1 MMGRAIRRISLPG
14 LTLAVLALFLIVTVA
29 TGIAVLAANRV
40 AVVQLVDRRVDAI
53 ADVVLERDPGE
64 SQPGTDILLAR
75 IDALSRQRD
84 TGDVGLALTRADGT
98 WAGGNIRLRRPLAPG
113 RSDLRA
119 EDGIIGLSHG
129 RALVRDAGAG
139 RRLTVVAETEPF
151 DSYREMRTRIYLI
164 GFGSIILV
172 VLGGMTAFALL
183 VGRRI
188 GDQRATVEAII
199 AGNIRHRVPVTGS
212 ADEFDRQAA
221 AFNRMLD
228 RIAEL
233 METMRGQSND
243 IAHDLRTPLARLRG
257 QLSAMVAEARDDDQA
272 TRAAAA
278 LAQCDTLLAMFAA
291 LLRIAEIEG
300 GDRRAGFAPLDLS
313 ALVEETATMMIP
325 VAEDAGHRLS
335 VTVNVA
341 SPDVVGDRQLL
352 TQALVNLI
360 GNAIKYGGEDGTI
373 RVSLDAIE
381 EGIALRVA
389 DNGPGIPIEDRAQA
403 LRRFGRLDSS
413 RTQAGHGLGL
423 PLVAAI
429 ARLHH
434 GRLVLDDAQPGLVA
448 SLILPGR

>member
-1 MMGRAIRRISLPG
+1 
-14 LTLAVLALFLIVTVA
+14 
-29 TGIAVLAANRV
+29 
-40 AVVQLVDRRVDAI
+40 
-53 ADVVLERDPGE
+53 
-64 SQPGTDILLAR
+64 
-75 IDALSRQRD
+75 
-84 TGDVGLALTRADGT
+84 
-98 WAGGNIRLRRPLAPG
+98 
-113 RSDLRA
+113 
-119 EDGIIGLSHG
+119 
-129 RALVRDAGAG
+129 
-139 RRLTVVAETEPF
+139 VVAETEPF

-172 VLGGMTAFALL
+172 VLGGMFAFALL
-183 VGRRI
+183 VARRI
-188 GDQRATVEAII
+188 GDQRATVDAII

-233 METMRGQSND
+233 MEAMRGQSND

-257 QLSAMVAEARDDDQA
+257 QLSAMVADARDDDQA

-300 GDRRAGFAPLDLS
+300 GERRAGFAPFDLS
-313 ALVEETATMMIP
+313 ALVEEIATMMIP

-335 VTVNVA
+335 VAVDVA
-341 SPDVVGDRQLL
+341 MPDFVGDRQLL

-360 GNAIKYGGEDGTI
+360 GNAIKYGAAGGAI
-373 RVSLDAIE
+373 RVSLDACE
-381 EGIALRVA
+381 DGVVLRVA
-389 DNGPGIPIEDRAQA
+389 DDGPGIPPEDRARA

-413 RTQAGHGLGL
+413 RAQAGHGLGL

-429 ARLHH
+429 ARLHG
-434 GRLVLDDAQPGLVA
+434 GRLVLDDAKPGLVV

>member
-1 MMGRAIRRISLPG
+1 MTARAIRRISLPG
-14 LTLAVLALFLIVTVA
+14 LTLAVLALFLIATVA
-29 TGIAVLAANRV
+29 TGISVLATNRMTV
-40 AVVQLVDRRVDAI
+40 AHLVDRRVDAI
-53 ADVVLERDPGE
+53 ADLVLERDPGE
-64 SQPGTDILLAR
+64 GLPGTDILLAR

-84 TGDVGLALTRADGT
+84 TGDVGLALTRADGQ
-98 WAGGNIRLRRPLAPG
+98 WLGGNIRLRRRLPSG
-113 RSDLRA
+113 RSDLRTD
-119 EDGIIGLSHG
+119 DGIIGLSHG

-139 RRLTVVAETEPF
+139 RRLIVVAETEPF

-172 VLGGMTAFALL
+172 VLGGMFAFALL
-183 VGRRI
+183 VARRI
-188 GDQRATVEAII
+188 GDQRATVDAII

-233 METMRGQSND
+233 MEAMRGQSND

-257 QLSAMVAEARDDDQA
+257 QLSAMVADARDDDQA

-300 GDRRAGFAPLDLS
+300 GERRAGFAPFDLS
-313 ALVEETATMMIP
+313 ALVEEIATMMIP

-335 VTVNVA
+335 VAVDVA
-341 SPDVVGDRQLL
+341 MPDFVGDRQLL

-360 GNAIKYGGEDGTI
+360 GNAIKYGAAGGAI
-373 RVSLDAIE
+373 RVSLDACE
-381 EGIALRVA
+381 DGVVLRVA
-389 DNGPGIPIEDRAQA
+389 DDGPGIPPEDRARA

-413 RTQAGHGLGL
+413 RAQAGHGLGL

-429 ARLHH
+429 ARLHG
-434 GRLVLDDAQPGLVA
+434 GRLVLDDAKPGLVV